1 MIDANNLF
9 LHAGGDIVPAL
20 EDRVAAAVHCVV
32 RWEDASVKQSRCVG
46 IDHAGWDCIAGE
58 GAALNDTRGCGPAG
72 AISKQVR
79 RVDVSSRGNVGR
91 GTTCHVA
98 VVPSGIGHG
107 LVQRLTLNQAA
118 PFHVV
123 KEERLVLFGPEIN
136 WTADVKAESV
146 EPKFGDVLRSRVEIV
161 ASVKRVV
168 AQELPSAGMILLGS
182 GLDDSG
188 HRGAEDDNPYSAL

>member
-1 MIDANNLF
+1 MAEDRELAAELMVNANNLF

-32 RWEDASVKQSRCVG
+32 RREDASVKQSRCVG
-46 IDHAGWDCIAGE
+46 IDHAGWDRIVRE
-58 GAALNDTRGCGPAG
+58 GAALNDTRGCGAAG
-72 AISKQVR
+72 AISKQVSR
-79 RVDVSSRGNVGR
+79 IDVSSGRNVGR
-91 GTTCHVA
+91 GTTGHVA
-98 VVPSGIGHG
+98 VVPSCIWHS
-107 LVQRLTLNQAA
+107 LVERLTLNQAA

-146 EPKFGDVLRSRVEIV
+146 EPKFGDLLRSRVEIV

-168 AQELPSAGMILLGS
+168 AQELPSAGMVLL
-182 GLDDSG
+182 
-188 HRGAEDDNPYSAL
+188 AFPT